1 MDDEPVT
8 TPLDLLVSPLC
19 IPGGVVHGCVALRIY
34 TEACHGEPEP
44 TLRGVVG
51 RADADRL
58 EEIWKRGGTVVMG
71 PPSRIEVAYGP

>member
-1 MDDEPVT
+1 MCCAAH
-8 TPLDLLVSPLC
+8 L
-19 IPGGVVHGCVALRIY
+19 HGSVPW
-34 TEACHGEPEP
+34 EPEP